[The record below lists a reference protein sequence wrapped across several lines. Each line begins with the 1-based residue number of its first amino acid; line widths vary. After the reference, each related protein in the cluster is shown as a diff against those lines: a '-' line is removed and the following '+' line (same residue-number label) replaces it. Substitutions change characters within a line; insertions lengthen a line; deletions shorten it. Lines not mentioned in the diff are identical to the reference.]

1 MKSKKN
7 ILVRGTAA
15 LIAVL
20 AGSAVAADSIT
31 VPVSATIQGVCK
43 FFTSPVPTLYIVTTG
58 SGSTGYIDPS
68 LAAVATG
75 SVNVDY
81 KCTKGQSP
89 TFALTGGSALT
100 LTGPA
105 SSTMIA
111 TMSIGTGS
119 AGLGFAAAA
128 QSVTL
133 TGTIAST
140 IYQGANAGTYT
151 GSQTVTVNP

>member
-1 MKSKKN
+1 M
-7 ILVRGTAA
+7 
-15 LIAVL
+15 
-20 AGSAVAADSIT
+20 
-31 VPVSATIQGVCK
+31 
-43 FFTSPVPTLYIVTTG
+43 
-58 SGSTGYIDPS
+58 
-68 LAAVATG
+68 
-75 SVNVDY
+75 NVDY
-81 KCTKGQSP
+81 KCTRGQSP